1 MIQTASFEFYKSLN
15 DFLATVNKNK
25 IFKHNFYRTPAIK
38 DAIEAIG
45 IPHTEVDV
53 IIVKGLPV
61 NFFYKL
67 HNNDMV
73 EVYPVNANPVF
84 SKSYSLTP
92 GLNYP
97 LAFVADVHL
106 GKLAKA
112 LRILGFDT
120 NYQNDYSDK
129 SIVEIAEKA
138 YRIVLTRDVGL
149 LKPKSIKWGYWL
161 RSQMVEKQLKEVV
174 SRYNLLP
181 EILLF
186 KRCLSC
192 NGRIKEVAKEA
203 VLEQLPPKTNQHFNE
218 FFQCPSSKKVYW
230 KGISLLKY
238 AAKGKKKFEQL
249 LRSCL
254 KKFDYW
260 YIYCTVFR

>member
-1 MIQTASFEFYKSLN
+1 MIQTASFEFFKSLN
-15 DFLATVNKNK
+15 DFLSPVNKNK
-25 IFKHNFYRTPAIK
+25 LFRYNFYGTPAIK

-61 NFFYKL
+61 DFFYKL
-67 HNNDMV
+67 HNDDMV
-73 EVYPVNANPVF
+73 EVYPVNANPMF

-92 GLNYP
+92 DLNYP

-129 SIVEIAEKA
+129 SVVEIAEKSD
-138 YRIVLTRDVGL
+138 RIVLTRDVGL
-149 LKPKSIKWGYWL
+149 LKHKLIKWGYWL

-181 EILLF
+181 EILPF

-192 NGRIKEVAKEA
+192 NGMIKEVAKEA
-203 VLEQLPPKTNQHFNE
+203 VLEKLPPKTNQYFNA
-218 FFQCPSSKKVYW
+218 FFQCASCKKVYW
-230 KGISLLKY
+230 KGSHYENMLQVVRRNLEKY
-238 AAKGKKKFEQL
+238 
-249 LRSCL
+249 
-254 KKFDYW
+254 
-260 YIYCTVFR
+260 

>member
-1 MIQTASFEFYKSLN
+1 MIQAASFEFFKSLN
-15 DFLATVNKNK
+15 DFLSPVNKNK
-25 IFKHNFYRTPAIK
+25 PFKYNFYGTPSIK

-61 NFFYKL
+61 DFFYKL
-67 HNNDMV
+67 HNDDMV
-73 EVYPVNANPVF
+73 EVYPVDSNPVF

-120 NYQNDYSDK
+120 DYQNDYSDK
-129 SIVEIAEKA
+129 SVVEIAEKSD
-138 YRIVLTRDVGL
+138 RIVLTRDVGL
-149 LKPKSIKWGYWL
+149 LKHKLIKWGYWL

-181 EILLF
+181 EVLLF

-192 NGRIKEVAKEA
+192 NGRIEEVAKEA
-203 VLEQLPPKTNQHFNE
+203 VSEKLPPKTNQYFNK
-218 FFQCPSSKKVYW
+218 FFQCASCKKVYW
-230 KGISLLKY
+230 KGSHYENMLQMVRRNLGKY
-238 AAKGKKKFEQL
+238 
-249 LRSCL
+249 
-254 KKFDYW
+254 
-260 YIYCTVFR
+260 